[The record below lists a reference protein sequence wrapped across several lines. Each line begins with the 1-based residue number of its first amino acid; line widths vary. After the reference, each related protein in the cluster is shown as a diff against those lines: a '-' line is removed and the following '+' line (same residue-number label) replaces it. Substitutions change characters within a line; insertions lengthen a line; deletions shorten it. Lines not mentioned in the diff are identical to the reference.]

1 MMYLTFTVLDNYSIN
16 YPFYVYE
23 LKDFD
28 FFNEER
34 YNLRN
39 AWINNLWD
47 TLKEALNL
55 FGFHFVIN
63 R

>member
-1 MMYLTFTVLDNYSIN
+1 MMYLTFTVFDNYSIN
-16 YPFYVYE
+16 DPFYVYE

-39 AWINNLWD
+39 AWINNL
-47 TLKEALNL
+47 
-55 FGFHFVIN
+55 
-63 R
+63 